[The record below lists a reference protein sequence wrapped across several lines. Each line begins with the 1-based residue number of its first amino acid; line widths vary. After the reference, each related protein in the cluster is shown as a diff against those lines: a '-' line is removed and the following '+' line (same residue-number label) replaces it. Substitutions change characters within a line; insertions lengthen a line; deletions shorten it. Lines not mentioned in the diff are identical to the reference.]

1 MSSVRSAARRRD
13 GGRDTNE
20 NGATHYDQ
28 SSRGERRGS
37 LSAPIV
43 PRKSRRNA
51 RDESDEKTTWV
62 RYLTSRLGHDPMT
75 SAGEKQLQ
83 SINAYIRAITTY
95 GTVAGRLLLSARA
108 APQTCRL

>member
-62 RYLTSRLGHDPMT
+62 RYLTIAAVALMVCG
-75 SAGEKQLQ
+75 GLLQ
-83 SINAYIRAITTY
+83 
-95 GTVAGRLLLSARA
+95 VLL
-108 APQTCRL
+108 QTGGIHTGISYWYSPRGMQDAVPTLHQVSVL